1 MVPDLGAC
9 WCNSLPPWD
18 DLEFKDWRGVALRM
32 LQEHTTIAVS
42 NAPRKR
48 IPTATAKRAN
58 TFTGRKLRQRLL
70 SILLCRMVRKN
81 GGRLHWLVMPNP
93 AEHNCIT
100 LLCKM
105 SHALG
110 GVLLMLGHYPR
121 A

>member
-58 TFTGRKLRQRLL
+58 TFTGRTKTLREASREQVEAFVIHLADWAAGSFFFFSL
-70 SILLCRMVRKN
+70 SFC
-81 GGRLHWLVMPNP
+81 
-93 AEHNCIT
+93 
-100 LLCKM
+100 
-105 SHALG
+105 
-110 GVLLMLGHYPR
+110 
-121 A
+121 